1 MDKILIIEDD
11 NALAAGLVRALSD
24 EQTQVVS
31 AGSLQKAKNILEQ
44 GISEQDI
51 SEQAIARQQL
61 SDRTLLRTQ
70 QTERY
75 QTERYQAERHQAER
89 KQTERNQIA
98 LILLDVNLPDGNG
111 FDFLKYMKENQ
122 IYENIPVIMLT
133 ANDMEMDIVAGL
145 EAGADDYI
153 TKPFSLAV
161 LRARVNNQLRR
172 VEKMQISGQ
181 QVAECKSQ
189 LIYHQGKYL
198 FDFDYMKFSVDE
210 KFVEL
215 SKTEQKLLRILVNNK
230 NITISRERLLELVW
244 DDGNYVDE
252 NALSVAV
259 KRLRDKL
266 DAGESIKTV
275 YGIGYMWATDSGCI

>member
-75 QTERYQAERHQAER
+75 QAES
-89 KQTERNQIA
+89 NQIA

-189 LIYHQGKYL
+189 SIYHQGKYL